1 MARNL
6 VQKIL
11 DSHAVTGTRLSG
23 HEIGIRI
30 DHTLVHDNSG
40 PTAFM
45 LFEALGYRRIKNALS
60 ICCIDHKTSQVGF
73 ENADDHR
80 YLQGMSAKIGAV
92 FSPAGNGICH
102 QVYLEGFAKP
112 GITLL
117 GADSHACTAGCVGAL
132 GVGVGGLD
140 VAVAMGGGAYVL
152 PLPKTVNIK
161 LVGELKPWVGAKD
174 VILKVLQL
182 FTAQGNDNIIFEYG
196 GPGTS
201 TLTVPQRATI
211 ANMGA
216 ECGVISSIFPS
227 DTQTLSFL
235 RAQKRTSDWQELVPD
250 QGAQYDEEVE
260 IDLDALEPLVA
271 VPHRVDR
278 IKKVS
283 ELEGLP
289 VDQVAIGTC
298 TNAFHSDLALIARML
313 KNRKLP
319 SDVSLAIAPGSKQ
332 VLMTLA
338 RDGSLYDLID
348 FGARIL
354 EASCGFCIGACFSPP
369 SKGVSVRTSNRNF
382 LGRSGTKDAQVYLA
396 SPATAAASAITG
408 RLTDPRKLGIKF
420 PQVLPPQRYPIDDAR
435 FIEPAADPDRVVVV
449 RGPNI
454 KEPPLNEKLSKEM
467 DAEVAIKVGDGI
479 TTDHIL
485 PGGRRNKYRANIPQ
499 YARYV
504 FESLDLDFH
513 VRARKIRSRGLCS
526 VIVAGEGYGEGS
538 AREHAALCPMYL
550 GVKAVIAKSFA
561 RSHQQNL
568 VNFGIIP
575 MVFESTDDYNR
586 IQPGDILNFSGLH
599 ASISEK
605 RRLKVANKSQGV
617 IFSVNVC
624 ISPHQKAI
632 LLAGGA
638 INYVKS
644 ISEQTGN

>member
-11 DSHAVTGTRLSG
+11 DNHLVAETRESG
-23 HEIGIRI
+23 EEIGIRI

-45 LFEALGYRRIKNALS
+45 LFEALGYRRVKNDLS
-60 ICCIDHKTSQVGF
+60 ICCIDHKTAQVGF

-80 YLQGMSAKIGAV
+80 YLRKMSEKIGAV

-102 QVYLEGFAKP
+102 QVYLERFARP

-117 GADSHACTAGCVGAL
+117 AADSHACTAGSIGAL

-140 VAVAMGGGAYVL
+140 VAVAMGGGPYLL
-152 PLPKTVNIK
+152 PVPKTVKIN
-161 LVGELKPWVGAKD
+161 LDGELKPWVGAKD
-174 VILKVLQL
+174 VILKVLQM
-182 FTAQGNDNIIFEYG
+182 FTARGNENKIFEYG
-196 GPGTS
+196 GPGTA

-227 DTQTLSFL
+227 DAQTFEFL
-235 RAQKRTSDWQELVPD
+235 RAQQRASDWQELGPD
-250 QGAQYDEEVE
+250 PGALYDEVVE
-260 IDLDALEPLVA
+260 IDLNTLEPLVA
-271 VPHRVDR
+271 VPHRVDKV
-278 IKKVS
+278 KKVS
-283 ELEGLP
+283 ELAGLP
-289 VDQVAIGTC
+289 IDQVAIGTC
-298 TNAFHSDLALIARML
+298 TNAFHADLALVARML
-313 KNRKLP
+313 KNRKLHP
-319 SDVSLAIAPGSKQ
+319 DVSLAIAPGSKQ

-338 RDGSLYDLID
+338 RDGSLHDLIE

-369 SKGVSVRTSNRNF
+369 TKGVSVRTSNRNF
-382 LGRSGTKDAQVYLA
+382 LGRSGTKDARVYLA
-396 SPATAAASAITG
+396 SPATAAACAITG
-408 RLTDPRKLGIKF
+408 RLTDPRELDIKF
-420 PQVLPPQRYPIDDAR
+420 PEVLLPAEYPGDDAR
-435 FIEPAADPDRVVVV
+435 FIQPNADPDRVVVI

-454 KEPPLNEKLSKEM
+454 KDPPHNESLPREM
-467 DAEVAIKVGDGI
+467 NAEVAIKVGDGI

-504 FESLDLDFH
+504 FESIDSDFH
-513 VRARKIRSRGLCS
+513 VRAREIRTRGRYS
-526 VIVAGEGYGEGS
+526 VIVGGEGYGEGS
-538 AREHAALCPMYL
+538 AREHAAMCPMYL

-561 RSHQQNL
+561 RTHLRNL

-575 MVFESTDDYNR
+575 MIFEKNGDYDL
-586 IQPGDILNFSGLH
+586 IQLGDELNVSDLH
-599 ASISEK
+599 SFISENGQI
-605 RRLKVANKSQGV
+605 KVANKSRDAT
-617 IFSVNVC
+617 FSVNVC
-624 ISPHQKAI
+624 ISAHQKAI

-638 INYVKS
+638 LNYLKS
-644 ISEQTGN
+644 SSD